1 MSLIDLPWGFW
12 NGLTAWIVLVVH
24 VFGGWTEF
32 PVFDVAR
39 NGNWYTF
46 GFLVGAG
53 SPFLGAA
60 GAGARNRPVRTG
72 EGRPHAQ
79 QSISSSSAV

>member
-1 MSLIDLPWGFW
+1 MEFGDVFWGLW

-24 VFGGWTEF
+24 VFGGWAEY

-39 NGNWYTF
+39 NGNWYAF
-46 GFLVGAG
+46 GFLLGAG

-60 GAGARNRPVRTG
+60 GAGSRTRTVVI
-72 EGRPHAQ
+72 ERSPDKWREA
-79 QSISSSSAV
+79 A